1 MLSVVIPT
9 YNEEDYV
16 SKLLQ
21 SLCEQTYKDFEVIVV
36 DGQSE
41 DNTISAAKIF
51 SDKLKLR
58 IIMSPERGVAY
69 QRNLGAASANGDLLL
84 FLDADILLK
93 NYFLERALNEIAER
107 QLDIAGCYLRPL
119 EAKAG
124 RFSVPRI
131 LDIVI
136 WQVFFNS
143 VLCAAQYA
151 YPCSPGG
158 GTFSKKWLHKRL
170 GGYDCSVKLAED
182 HDYSRRA
189 AKIAKFR
196 LLRRAI
202 FVSMRREELEGR
214 IKILVK
220 FIFATLHKFFLGEIR
235 SDVFKYRF
243 GHYKKRD

>member
-1 MLSVVIPT
+1 MLSIIIPT
-9 YNEEDYV
+9 YNEEDYIG
-16 SKLLQ
+16 KLLQ
-21 SLCEQTYKDFEVIVV
+21 SLCEQTYGDFEVIVV

-41 DNTISAAKIF
+41 DDTISAAKMF
-51 SDKLKLR
+51 SDKLSIQ
-58 IIMSPERGVAY
+58 IINSSERNVAY
-69 QRNLGAASANGDLLL
+69 QRNLGVANAKGDLLL

-93 NYFLERALNEIAER
+93 DYFLGRALDEIKAR

-119 EAKAG
+119 EARAG
-124 RFSVPRI
+124 KFSVQRV
-131 LDIVI
+131 LDIAI
-136 WQVFFNS
+136 WQLFFNT

-158 GTFSKKWLHKRL
+158 GTFSKKWLHERL
-170 GGYDCSVKLAED
+170 GGYDTSIKLAED

-189 AKIAKFR
+189 AKITKFR

-220 FIFATLHKFFLGEIR
+220 FIFATFHKFFLGEIR
-235 SDVFKYRF
+235 SDVFRYKF
-243 GHYKKRD
+243 GHYKK

>member
-1 MLSVVIPT
+1 MISIIIPT
-9 YNEEDYV
+9 YNEENYIG
-16 SKLLQ
+16 KLLQ
-21 SLCEQTYKDFEVIVV
+21 SLCEQTYTDFEVIVV

-41 DNTISAAKIF
+41 DNTISAAKMF
-51 SDKLKLR
+51 SGELNLQV
-58 IIMSPERGVAY
+58 IASPERNVAY
-69 QRNLGAASANGDLLL
+69 QRNLGAANASGDLLL

-93 NYFLERALNEIAER
+93 NYFLGRALSEITER

-124 RFSVPRI
+124 RFSVQRI
-131 LDIVI
+131 LDIAI

-158 GTFSKKWLHKRL
+158 GTFSKKWLHERL

-189 AKIAKFR
+189 GKITRFR

-220 FIFATLHKFFLGEIR
+220 FIFATFHKFFLGEIR
-235 SDVFKYRF
+235 TDVFKYRF
-243 GHYKKRD
+243 GHYKK